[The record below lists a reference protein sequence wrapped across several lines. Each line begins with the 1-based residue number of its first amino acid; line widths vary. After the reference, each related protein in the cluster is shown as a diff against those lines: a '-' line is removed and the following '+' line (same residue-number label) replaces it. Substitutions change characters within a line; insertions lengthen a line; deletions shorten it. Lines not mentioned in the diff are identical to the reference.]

1 MILRLPDCAARIAVL
16 CIFGLQS
23 ALALEC
29 VVCDSYT
36 DGEICENW
44 DRFSF
49 IRNCSQVSRIDPKKS
64 MSCRK
69 IDETVEGVTTVIR
82 QCSNVVN
89 HDGCIDRVG
98 SKAVRTRH
106 CHCSTDLCNE
116 GAVIS
121 RLSLIQTCISSIF
134 LLGLAHLIRL

>member
-1 MILRLPDCAARIAVL
+1 MILRLSDYAAQIAIL

-23 ALALEC
+23 ILALEC
-29 VVCDSYT
+29 IVCDSYT

-44 DRFSF
+44 DKFSF
-49 IRNCSQVSRIDPKKS
+49 IKNCTQVPQIDPKKP

-69 IDETVEGVTTVIR
+69 IDETVEGMTTVIR
-82 QCSNVVN
+82 QCSNVVE

-106 CHCSTDLCNE
+106 CHCSTDLCNR
-116 GAVIS
+116 GATQS
-121 RLSLIQTCISSIF
+121 QLSLKQTCLSSIF
-134 LLGLAHLIRL
+134 LLGLAHLIRF